1 MVHPSEILRQ
11 QHPLPLLTR
20 PLGTNLEQPST
31 NFEQLGT
38 IWSAK
43 ISI

>member
-1 MVHPSEILRQ
+1 MVPRSEILRQ
-11 QHPLPLLTR
+11 QHPLPLQTR
-20 PLGTNLEQPST
+20 PLGTNLEQLST
-31 NFEQLGT
+31 IIAQLGT